1 MKIKKAEFV
10 KSCATLE
17 DCPTD
22 GFPEIALVGRS
33 NVGKSSLLNCLL
45 QRKGLAKTSGT
56 PGKTRLINF
65 FKTSLSLTPPLILY
79 IVDLPGYGYA
89 EASMTQRAAWG
100 ALVED
105 YLIHRPTLR
114 RLVLLLDI
122 RRIPG
127 PLDQQ
132 LLFWI
137 DSYQT
142 PVLLVATKSDQLP
155 KGQQSLAL
163 QKIQSALPSSIADRE
178 ILLFSSKTGQ
188 GREALLGKI
197 MKSIKD

>member
-1 MKIKKAEFV
+1 MKILKAEFV

-22 GFPEIALVGRS
+22 GLSEIALVGRS

-65 FKTSLSLTPPLILY
+65 FKATVSLNPPFVFY

-89 EASMTQRAAWG
+89 DVSMTQRATWG
-100 ALVED
+100 ALVEK
-105 YLIHRPTLR
+105 YLAHRPPLH
-114 RLVLLLDI
+114 RLILLLDI

-132 LLFWI
+132 LLSWT
-137 DSYQT
+137 DSYQI
-142 PVLLVATKSDQLP
+142 PVLLIATKSDQLP

-163 QKIQSALPSSIADRE
+163 EKIKAAMPSSIADRE
-178 ILLFSSKTGQ
+178 ILLFSSKTSQ
-188 GREALLGKI
+188 GREELFKKI
-197 MKSIKD
+197 IRILRD